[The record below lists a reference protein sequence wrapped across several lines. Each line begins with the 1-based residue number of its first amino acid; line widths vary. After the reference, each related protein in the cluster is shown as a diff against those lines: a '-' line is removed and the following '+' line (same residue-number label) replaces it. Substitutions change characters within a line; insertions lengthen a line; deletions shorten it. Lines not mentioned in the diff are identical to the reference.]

1 MTILEELNMLL
12 EPVGIPIETGV
23 FTGKVPDAYI
33 VLTPLS
39 DDYALHADN
48 RPNSDIQEVRISIF
62 TKGSYTQAKKQILSA
77 LLNAEFTVTDRR
89 YLGLDTEVGYHGY
102 SIDVQKNYE
111 VED

>member
-1 MTILEELNMLL
+1 MTILEELNTVISPLN
-12 EPVGIPIETGV
+12 VPIETGV
-23 FTGKVPDAYI
+23 FTGAVPEAYI

-39 DDYALHADN
+39 DEYDLHADN
-48 RPNSDIQEVRISIF
+48 KPNSDIQECRISIF
-62 TKGSYTQAKKQILSA
+62 TKGNYTQIKKQILSA
-77 LLNAEFTVTDRR
+77 LLNAEFTVTERR